1 MFNDAMVS
9 RDQDD
14 EIIYSGTNVTTEN
27 KDYERKQ
34 GLQ

>member
-9 RDQDD
+9 RDRDD
-14 EIIYSGTNVTTEN
+14 ETLRSEMKVTTKN

-34 GLQ
+34 GL